1 MATAND
7 IFNSIETEEPHIV
20 INNDR
25 SITVPDVLKNVA
37 VQYDHD
43 IETVTFDCPR
53 YWDGNDLSGMKIMIN
68 FIKPLGDQGTYVCKP
83 ATIDQSNDKIIHFD
97 WTISSEVTSQA
108 GDIKFIVCMQKDA
121 TDQTTSLIWHSQ
133 ICSLMTVLPGIE
145 CDSSV
150 ISDYEAGKLAEWSEF
165 WDAYL
170 ENGSKKIY
178 NSTFNS
184 LGWNDKTF
192 KPKYDI
198 RPEQMMGTFWY
209 TGIINLIDDLEKQNV
224 KFDTTNCTYFLQAF
238 QGARITHYPTIDM
251 SKATNTSYAFGSE
264 AKVVKIEKLIV
275 SKSTPFTNT
284 FIYAYNLEEITI
296 EGTIGQ
302 NGFNVQW
309 SNKLT
314 HDSLLSIL
322 NALEDKTSDNSGTT
336 WTIGLGP
343 TNIAKLTANE
353 KAIATQKG
361 WTIA

>member
-83 ATIDQSNDKIIHFD
+83 ATIDSNNDKIIHFD
-97 WTISSEVTSQA
+97 WTISSEVTSQP

-133 ICSLMTVLPGIE
+133 ICSLMTILPGIE

-150 ISDYEAGKLAEWSEF
+150 ISDYDAGKLAEWSEF
-165 WDAYL
+165 WD
-170 ENGSKKIY
+170 IY
-178 NSTFNS
+178 Q
-184 LGWNDKTF
+184 DKGLRRNYSYAFSSQYWTDETF

-198 RPEQMMGTFWY
+198 QP
-209 TGIINLIDDLEKQNV
+209 INFGYAFNESHIVNLKSKLEEQNV
-224 KFDTTNCTYFLQAF
+224 KLDTSNCMNFISSF
-238 QGARITHYPTIDM
+238 SSSNITHYPTIDM
-251 SKATNTSYAFGSE
+251 SKATVTSYTFGSS

-275 SKSTPFTNT
+275 ANSTPFNSM
-284 FIYAYNLEEITI
+284 FNSARYLEEITI
-296 EGTIGQ
+296 EGTIGR

-322 NALEDKTSDNSGTT
+322 NALEDKTSDQSRTT
-336 WTIGLGP
+336 WTISLGP
-343 TNIAKLTANE
+343 TNIAKLTASE

>member
-97 WTISSEVTSQA
+97 WTISSEVTAQP

-121 TDQTTSLIWHSQ
+121 TDKTTSLIWHSQ

-165 WDAYL
+165 WDVFQN
-170 ENGSKKIY
+170 NGSRTLYTSAFK
-178 NSTFNS
+178 T
-184 LGWNDKTF
+184 GWNDKIF
-192 KPKYDI
+192 SPKYDI
-198 RPEQMMGTFWY
+198 CPTILDQTFQY
-209 TGIINLIDDLEKQNV
+209 TSIINLIDDLEKHNV
-224 KFDTTNCTYFLQAF
+224 KLDTSNCTNFSQAF
-238 QGARITHYPTIDM
+238 QTSMITHYPTIDM
-251 SKATNTSYAFGSE
+251 SKAKNTNYTFGSN
-264 AKVVKIEKLIV
+264 ANVVKIEKLIV
-275 SKSTPFTNT
+275 SKSTPFNNT
-284 FIYAYNLEEITI
+284 FQSARKLEEITI

-302 NGFNVQW
+302 NGFSVQW
-309 SNKLT
+309 SDKLT

-322 NALEDKTSDNSGTT
+322 NALEDKTSDESGTT

-361 WTIA
+361 WTIT

>member
-97 WTISSEVTSQA
+97 WTISSEVTSQP

-121 TDQTTSLIWHSQ
+121 TGQTTSLIWHSQ
-133 ICSLMTVLPGIE
+133 ICSLMTILPGIE

-150 ISDYEAGKLAEWSEF
+150 ISDYDAGKLAEWSSF
-165 WDAYL
+165 WDKYQ
-170 ENGSKKIY
+170 
-178 NSTFNS
+178 
-184 LGWNDKTF
+184 DKGLRRNYSYAFSSQYWTDDIF

-198 RPEQMMGTFWY
+198 QP
-209 TGIINLIDDLEKQNV
+209 INFGYAFNESHIVNLKSKLEEQNV
-224 KFDTTNCTYFLQAF
+224 KLDTSNCMNFINSF
-238 QGARITHYPTIDM
+238 SSSNITHYPTIDM
-251 SKATNTSYAFGSE
+251 SKATATAYTFGSG

-275 SKSTPFTNT
+275 TNSTPFNSM
-284 FIYAYNLEEITI
+284 FQSASYLEEITI

-322 NALEDKTSDNSGTT
+322 NALEDKTSNSSGKT
-336 WTIGLGP
+336 WTVTLGP
-343 TNIAKLTANE
+343 KNIAKLSPTE

-361 WTIA
+361 WSIA

>member
-68 FIKPLGDQGTYVCKP
+68 FIKPLGDQGTYVCKS

-97 WTISSEVTSQA
+97 WTISSEVTSQP

-121 TDQTTSLIWHSQ
+121 TDQTTSWIWHSQ
-133 ICSLMTVLPGIE
+133 ICSLMTILPGIE

-150 ISDYEAGKLAEWSEF
+150 ISDYDAGKLAEWSEF
-165 WDAYL
+165 WDAYQ
-170 ENGSKKIY
+170 ENGSRKMY
-178 NSTFNS
+178 NGAFAWST
-184 LGWNDKTF
+184 WNDKLF
-192 KPKYDI
+192 RPKYDI
-198 RPEQMMGTFWY
+198 VPTQLSQTFQY

-224 KFDTTNCTYFLQAF
+224 KLDTSNCTYYLQAF
-238 QGARITHYPTIDM
+238 QGSRITHYPTIDM
-251 SKATNTSYAFGSE
+251 SKATNTTYAFGSD
-264 AKVVKIEKLIV
+264 ANVVKIEKLIL
-275 SKSTPFTNT
+275 SKSTPFYNT
-284 FIYAYNLEEITI
+284 FQLASKLEEITI

-302 NGFNVQW
+302 NGFSVQW
-309 SNKLT
+309 SDKLT

-322 NALEDKTSDNSGTT
+322 NALEDKTSDESGTT
-336 WTIGLGP
+336 WTIGLCP
-343 TNIAKLTANE
+343 TNIAKLTENE

-361 WTIA
+361 WTIT

>member
-25 SITVPDVLKNVA
+25 SITVPDVIKNVA

-68 FIKPLGDQGTYVCKP
+68 FIKPLGDQGAYVCKP

-97 WTISSEVTSQA
+97 WTISSEVTAQPGA
-108 GDIKFIVCMQKDA
+108 IKFIVCMQKDA

-133 ICSLMTVLPGIE
+133 ICSSMNILPGIE

-150 ISDYEAGKLAEWSEF
+150 ISDYDAGKLAEWSEF
-165 WDAYL
+165 WD
-170 ENGSKKIY
+170 EFQNNGSRVLYTSAFK
-178 NSTFNS
+178 T
-184 LGWNDKTF
+184 GWNDKIF
-192 KPKYDI
+192 SPKYDI
-198 RPEQMMGTFWY
+198 CPTNLEQTFQY
-209 TGIINLIDDLEKQNV
+209 TSIINLIDDLEKHNV
-224 KFDTTNCTYFLQAF
+224 KLDTSNCTNFYQAF
-238 QGARITHYPTIDM
+238 RSSMITHYPTIDM
-251 SKATNTSYAFGSE
+251 SKAANTAYAFGSG
-264 AKVVKIEKLIV
+264 ANVVKIEKLIL
-275 SKSTPFTNT
+275 SKSTPFNNT
-284 FIYAYNLEEITI
+284 FQSARKLEEITI

-302 NGFNVQW
+302 NGFSVQW
-309 SNKLT
+309 SDKLT

-322 NALEDKTSDNSGTT
+322 NALEDKTSDESGTT

-343 TNIAKLTANE
+343 TNIAKITANE

-361 WTIA
+361 WTIT

>member
-53 YWDGNDLSGMKIMIN
+53 YWDGNDLSEMKIMIN

-83 ATIDQSNDKIIHFD
+83 ATIDSNNDKIIHFD
-97 WTISSEVTSQA
+97 WTISSEVTAQPGA
-108 GDIKFIVCMQKDA
+108 IKFIVCMQKDA

-165 WDAYL
+165 WDIYQQ
-170 ENGSKKIY
+170 NGSLKIY
-178 NSTFNS
+178 DGAFNSTM
-184 LGWNDKTF
+184 WNDKIF

-198 RPEQMMGTFWY
+198 RPTQLAQAFQY

-224 KFDTTNCTYFLQAF
+224 KFDTSNCILFLQSF

-251 SKATNTSYAFGSE
+251 SKATNTTYAFGSD
-264 AKVVKIEKLIV
+264 ANVVKIEKLIL
-275 SKSTPFTNT
+275 SKSTPFYNT
-284 FIYAYNLEEITI
+284 FQLARKLEEITI

>member
-7 IFNSIETEEPHIV
+7 IFNSIETNEPHII

-53 YWDGNDLSGMKIMIN
+53 YWDGNDLSVMKIMIN

-83 ATIDQSNDKIIHFD
+83 ATIDSNNDKIIHFD
-97 WTISSEVTSQA
+97 WTISSEVTSQP

-150 ISDYEAGKLAEWSEF
+150 ISDYEAGKLAGWSEF
-165 WDAYL
+165 WDIYQ
-170 ENGSKKIY
+170 ENGSKMVY
-178 NSTFNS
+178 
-184 LGWNDKTF
+184 DATF
-192 KPKYDI
+192 KSKSWTDKIFEPKYDI
-198 RPEQMMGTFWY
+198 CPTQLEQTFQY
-209 TGIINLIDDLEKQNV
+209 TGIINLIDDLKKQNV
-224 KFDTTNCTYFLQAF
+224 KFDTSNCTFFLQSF
-238 QGARITHYPTIDM
+238 QGSRITHYPTIDM
-251 SKATNTSYAFGSE
+251 SKATNTTYAFGSD
-264 AKVVKIEKLIV
+264 ANVVKIEKLIV
-275 SKSTPFTNT
+275 SKSTPFYNT
-284 FIYAYNLEEITI
+284 FQLASKLEEITI